1 MSLSVALRLLLALI
15 CPASQF
21 AALWYWLGSGRDGRD
36 GRDGLVEHRPH
47 SSASPRMI
55 AAIAPK
61 VWGSAKVLQAKR
73 DPRVRKHAPRPSQ
86 GRDEI

>member
-36 GRDGLVEHRPH
+36 DFVEYRPH